1 MSKAFVSSAN
11 TLSEVLAGD
20 RIESCI
26 VSISNM
32 EKDLI
37 LCIIENFYLVRKWWC

>member
-1 MSKAFVSSAN
+1 MRYEVEVSI
-11 TLSEVLAGD
+11 

-26 VSISNM
+26 VSISNT

-37 LCIIENFYLVRKWWC
+37 SCIIENFYLVRTWWF